1 MFVVTSLGNH
11 KVVKGDGS
19 SIFTGRVLVEGC
31 QYSATTKDG
40 GGIEILG
47 HSDECPKLECR
58 IRRDAAKREAR
69 RLAFVGPL
77 YEEELAPVGRG
88 ELLSQYEDDD

>member
-1 MFVVTSLGNH
+1 MFLVTSLGNH
-11 KVVKGDGS
+11 KVKNVSGDS
-19 SIFTGRVLVEGC
+19 MFTSKILRQGC

-47 HSDECPKLECR
+47 HSDDCPKLECR

-69 RLAFVGPL
+69 RLAFVGP
-77 YEEELAPVGRG
+77 YDEEELAPVGRG
-88 ELLSQYEDDD
+88 